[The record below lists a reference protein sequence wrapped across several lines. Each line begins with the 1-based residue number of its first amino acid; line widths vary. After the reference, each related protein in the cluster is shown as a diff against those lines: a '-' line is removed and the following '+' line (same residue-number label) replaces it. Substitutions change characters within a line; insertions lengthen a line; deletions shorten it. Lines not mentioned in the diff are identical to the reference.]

1 VPLSNLPTGT
11 VSAGEPRG
19 TRPRD
24 GDNTHADRSTS
35 ASTDAPTPSRARE
48 PASSDPDADRDL
60 YVAELEHENAALRA
74 ELDRRA
80 DREQQLRAQYERAVT
95 AHDHASEGTEP
106 AVSDDSLRLRVAR
119 LLGLR

>member
-11 VSAGEPRG
+11 VSPGESRG

-24 GDNTHADRSTS
+24 GDTSHTESS
-35 ASTDAPTPSRARE
+35 ASAHVESS
-48 PASSDPDADRDL
+48 ASADTDRDL

-80 DREQQLRAQYERAVT
+80 DREAELTSQYERAAADRDRPTGNAGNSV
-95 AHDHASEGTEP
+95 P
-106 AVSDDSLRLRVAR
+106 DDSLRLRVAR

>member
-11 VSAGEPRG
+11 VSPGESRG

-24 GDNTHADRSTS
+24 GESSHADAS
-35 ASTDAPTPSRARE
+35 AVGA
-48 PASSDPDADRDL
+48 DADRDV

-80 DREQQLRAQYERAVT
+80 DPETRCDSQYTQPVTSHAQPSPQSDADV
-95 AHDHASEGTEP
+95 P
-106 AVSDDSLRLRVAR
+106 DDSLRLRVAR
-119 LLGLR
+119 LLRLR

>member
-11 VSAGEPRG
+11 VSPGESRG

-24 GDNTHADRSTS
+24 GESSHADES
-35 ASTDAPTPSRARE
+35 AVGTDS
-48 PASSDPDADRDL
+48 DRDV

-80 DREQQLRAQYERAVT
+80 DRETDRDAQCEQPVT
-95 AHDHASEGTEP
+95 THRKQTPRSDTDVP
-106 AVSDDSLRLRVAR
+106 DDSLRLRVAR
-119 LLGLR
+119 LLRLR